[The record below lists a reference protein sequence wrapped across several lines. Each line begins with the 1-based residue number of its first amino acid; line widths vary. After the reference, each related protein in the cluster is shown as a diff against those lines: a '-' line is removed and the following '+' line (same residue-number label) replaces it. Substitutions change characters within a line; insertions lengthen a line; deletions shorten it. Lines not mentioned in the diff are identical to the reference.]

1 MIIEYIAFI
10 CFIFFLVF
18 FTLFICSTSS
28 KMAKT
33 TGIACCISIIG
44 MIVFLGITDFKERDE
59 EDIYTAVVITS
70 SGNRVKFTDTETNKT
85 YYIDIIKET
94 E

>member
-1 MIIEYIAFI
+1 MVIECIAFI

-18 FTLFICSTSS
+18 LALFLCSTSS

-33 TGIACCISIIG
+33 TGIACCISLIG
-44 MIVFLGITDFKERDE
+44 MMVFIGIADFKERDK
-59 EDIYTAVVITS
+59 EDTYTAVVTTS

-94 E
+94 K

>member
-1 MIIEYIAFI
+1 MVIECITFI

-18 FTLFICSTSS
+18 LALFLCSTSS

-33 TGIACCISIIG
+33 TGIACCISLIG
-44 MIVFLGITDFKERDE
+44 MMVFIGIADLKERDK
-59 EDIYTAVVITS
+59 EDIYTTVVTTS

-94 E
+94 K

>member
-1 MIIEYIAFI
+1 MVIECIAFI

-18 FTLFICSTSS
+18 FSLFICSTSS

-33 TGIACCISIIG
+33 TGIACCISLVG
-44 MIVFLGITDFKERDE
+44 MIVFLGISDFKERDE
-59 EDIYTAVVITS
+59 KDIYTTVVTTS

-94 E
+94 K

>member
-18 FTLFICSTSS
+18 FTLFLCSNSS

-33 TGIACCISIIG
+33 TGIACCISLIG
-44 MIVFLGITDFKERDE
+44 MIVFLGIADFKKKDK
-59 EDIYTAVVITS
+59 EDIYTAIVITS

-94 E
+94 K

>member
-1 MIIEYIAFI
+1 MVIEYIVFI

>member
-1 MIIEYIAFI
+1 MIIECIAFI

-33 TGIACCISIIG
+33 TGIACCISLIG
-44 MIVFLGITDFKERDE
+44 MIVFLGIADFKKRDR
-59 EDIYTAVVITS
+59 EDIYATVVTTS
-70 SGNRVKFTDTETNKT
+70 SGNRVKFIDTETNKT
-85 YYIDIIKET
+85 YYIDIIKEVK
-94 E
+94 

>member
-1 MIIEYIAFI
+1 MVIECIAFI

-18 FTLFICSTSS
+18 LALFLCSTSS

-33 TGIACCISIIG
+33 TGIACCISLIG
-44 MIVFLGITDFKERDE
+44 MMVFIGIADLKERDK
-59 EDIYTAVVITS
+59 EDIYTTVVTTS

-94 E
+94 K

>member
-1 MIIEYIAFI
+1 MVIECIAFI

-18 FTLFICSTSS
+18 FALFICSTSS

-33 TGIACCISIIG
+33 TGIACCISLIG
-44 MIVFLGITDFKERDE
+44 MIVFLGITDFKKRDK
-59 EDIYTAVVITS
+59 EDIYTTVVTTS
-70 SGNRVKFTDTETNKT
+70 SGNRIKFTDTETNKT

-94 E
+94 K

>member
-1 MIIEYIAFI
+1 MIIEGIAFI

-18 FTLFICSTSS
+18 LALFLCSTSS

-33 TGIACCISIIG
+33 TGIACCISLTA
-44 MIVFLGITDFKERDE
+44 MIVFLGIADFKNNK
-59 EDIYTAVVITS
+59 EDTYTTVVMSS
-70 SGNRVKFTDTETNKT
+70 SGNRIKFIDTETNKT

-94 E
+94 K